1 MRVRLEVSHN
11 KANVPQVVLRSD
23 TLIGRS
29 PDCNLRILST
39 EVSRRHCRIIVM
51 DDAVLV
57 RDLGSSNGT
66 FIDGIQLEP
75 ETDVAI
81 PPGSQLSV
89 AGVKFIVHFEPDSR
103 PPGVV
108 RSGSPASTIDYVP
121 PGRTDA
127 RDQPSGASPPRPAGT
142 ARSAA
147 PSRDTVQNHPAETV
161 RDAASRTPDPGRAPK
176 RNPLAEPPT
185 EFFGGLPPSIL
196 DEDADEATVLEFL
209 PDWDVDANSQAT
221 RPG

>member
-39 EVSRRHCRIIVM
+39 EVSRRHCQIIVT

-75 ETDVAI
+75 ETDVAV

-103 PPGVV
+103 PPGVIK
-108 RSGSPASTIDYVP
+108 SGSPASTIDYVP
-121 PGRTDA
+121 PGRVDV
-127 RDQPSGASPPRPAGT
+127 RDHAAGASPPPLAAA

-147 PSRDTVQNHPAETV
+147 PTRDTLQNHAAETV
-161 RDAASRTPDPGRAPK
+161 RDAASRTAGPGGPAK
-176 RNPLAEPPT
+176 RSPPAEPPT
-185 EFFGGLPPSIL
+185 EMFGGIQPSIL
-196 DEDADEATVLEFL
+196 DEDADEMTVLEFL
-209 PDWDVDANSQAT
+209 PDWDVTSETA